1 MTSVPPASGSALVFT
16 VSTNAINKCNA
27 LWSKQCS
34 FIYRKLIYCLIQVFS
49 SAWLCSHLRNTV
61 RKLFFYEA
69 KVRGVAV
76 CIEIII
82 IKELLWTLDVSD
94 NKIKLKTAT
103 FSPVMFVW
111 LPDFFHKSLSHQ
123 KESYYFIVLN

>member
-1 MTSVPPASGSALVFT
+1 M
-16 VSTNAINKCNA
+16 
-27 LWSKQCS
+27 
-34 FIYRKLIYCLIQVFS
+34 
-49 SAWLCSHLRNTV
+49 

-82 IKELLWTLDVSD
+82 IKELLCTLDVSD

-103 FSPVMFVW
+103 FSPVMSVW
-111 LPDFFHKSLSHQ
+111 LPDFFHKSLSHK